1 MDQTN
6 KLVPIVRLFHIDGTP
21 GDPAEVWGIPDETNR
36 TYTYTF
42 PLTDL
47 QIAVFVKNWN
57 TTPVSVTQRC
67 VPTHGDCLETV
78 LIQSQTEAKL
88 TLQEMTNDHRKGFNK
103 FNNKNENVLCLRFNP
118 SLKMLLCKL
127 RLGA

>member
-1 MDQTN
+1 MDHTN

-21 GDPAEVWGIPDETNR
+21 GNPAEVQGIPDETNR

-57 TTPVSVTQRC
+57 TTLVRVTQRC
-67 VPTHGDCLETV
+67 VPTHGDCIETV
-78 LIQSQTEAKL
+78 PIKPQAEAKL
-88 TLQEMTNDHRKGFNK
+88 PLQEMTNDHGNGFDV
-103 FNNKNENVLCLRFNP
+103 FNNKNENVLRLRFNP